1 MQPDREHL
9 QQTIKEALKAVKFPG
24 YSRDIVSFGVVKDI
38 TASNGAVSVN
48 LELNSAKAETAF
60 QVQADAAKVVKAL
73 PQLQGLEVK
82 IEVTSRPESHAHSSD
97 GQGAA
102 LSPLQD
108 EVQQEGRVFDPDPL
122 IAATIRPDLAPG
134 AGYDEDGPPPL
145 GGPTGDRT
153 SIKWH
158 GQVPVFQW
166 EIDPADPARQ
176 QYGESEVERGGW
188 IFRIWWQVHPAG
200 LVYASI
206 SAISEEEEERPQAR
220 QHPIGRNVAVN
231 LVYDLRRQG
240 VVAIYG
246 TALDFRPF
254 VEVFLEGFGFAKL
267 NEAGES
273 LPAEEKKT

>member
-1 MQPDREHL
+1 M
-9 QQTIKEALKAVKFPG
+9 
-24 YSRDIVSFGVVKDI
+24 
-38 TASNGAVSVN
+38 
-48 LELNSAKAETAF
+48 
-60 QVQADAAKVVKAL
+60 
-73 PQLQGLEVK
+73 
-82 IEVTSRPESHAHSSD
+82 
-97 GQGAA
+97 
-102 LSPLQD
+102 
-108 EVQQEGRVFDPDPL
+108 QQEGRVFDPDPL